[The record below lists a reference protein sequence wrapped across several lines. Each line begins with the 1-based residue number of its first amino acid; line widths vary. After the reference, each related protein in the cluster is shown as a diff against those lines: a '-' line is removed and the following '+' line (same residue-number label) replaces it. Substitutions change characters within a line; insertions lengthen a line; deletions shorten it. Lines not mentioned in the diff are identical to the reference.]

1 VNKLTLT
8 SAAIATLL
16 AMGGGTLAYAASP
29 AIVSAIKA
37 RQANFKEIGG
47 AFKTVNDEI
56 KSGAP
61 NFASVRPAAREVAL
75 RAAGQAKYFVRGSG
89 PESGEKTRALP
100 TIWTDPAG
108 FGQANANFVR
118 AAAALDVAAQKGDV
132 AALTAARTA
141 LGGACKACHDKFRA
155 RED

>member
-1 VNKLTLT
+1 MNKLTLT
-8 SAAIATLL
+8 RAAIATLF
-16 AMGGGTLAYAASP
+16 AMGGGTFAYAAAP

-61 NFASVRPAAREVAL
+61 DFASVRPAAREVAV
-75 RAAGQAKYFVRGSG
+75 RAAGQAKYFVKGSG
-89 PESGEKTRALP
+89 PQSGEKTRALP
-100 TIWTDPAG
+100 AIWTDAAG
-108 FGQANANFVR
+108 FAQVNANFVR
-118 AAAALDVAAQKGDV
+118 AARALDAAAQKGDV

-141 LGGACKACHDKFRA
+141 LGGTCKACHDKFRA